1 MKQSSKEK
9 TIIILTIVP
18 SVAAI
23 AVFVYGFI
31 GWTVVVSFSN
41 WNGILPDYSFAG
53 IKNFLDVFKNY
64 RFKIDIFNNVFFSMF
79 FIGFCIG
86 GGLIL
91 AIFVDRSAKGRDF
104 FRNAFLF
111 PMVISPVVT
120 AVAWKWIFSPKTGIN
135 ALINNIF
142 FKIGIEH
149 TVTFGWIIST
159 IKIGPFNVALTP
171 LVIAACWSF
180 TGYIMAMYLAAIRGV
195 SASLIESAR
204 VDGAS
209 EFTIYWKIILPLLKP
224 ITFGA
229 IIILGHIS
237 LRMFDLFYIMSG
249 RGPAFITDFP
259 SIFMYEATFRANRYG
274 QGAAISLI
282 MLAMVAVVIIPYLK
296 ISLRKGVED

>member
-1 MKQSSKEK
+1 MKQSRKEK
-9 TIIILTIVP
+9 AIIILTVVP
-18 SVAAI
+18 SVAGI

-31 GWTVVVSFSN
+31 GWTVVVSLSN

-64 RFKIDIFNNVFFSMF
+64 RFKIDIFNNVFFSIL
-79 FIGFCIG
+79 FIGVCVG
-86 GGLIL
+86 GGLVL
-91 AIFVDRSAKGRDF
+91 AILVDQSVKGRDF

-120 AVAWKWIFSPKTGIN
+120 AVAWKWIFSPRTGIN
-135 ALINNIF
+135 ALINNF
-142 FKIGIEH
+142 LSKIGFEH
-149 TVTFGWIIST
+149 TVEFGWYIST
-159 IKIGPFNVALTP
+159 IKIGPFNVALIP
-171 LVIAACWSF
+171 LIIAACWSF
-180 TGYIMAMYLAAIRGV
+180 VGYIMAMYLAAIRGIP
-195 SASLIESAR
+195 AELIESAR

-209 EFTIYWKIILPLLKP
+209 EFMIYWKIILPLLKP
-224 ITFGA
+224 ITLGA

-237 LRMFDLFYIMSG
+237 LRMFDLFYVMSG
-249 RGPAFITDFP
+249 RGPGFITDFP

-282 MLAMVAVVIIPYLK
+282 MLVMVAVVIIPYLK